1 MIPKGHLKLR
11 DVQVPF
17 PVKQERA
24 CNGTMCEHQAI
35 RSRIM
40 RVRANEI
47 APDFNLADIHG
58 QFVSLSQFRGK
69 RNVLLVFNRSFV

>member
-1 MIPKGHLKLR
+1 
-11 DVQVPF
+11 
-17 PVKQERA
+17 
-24 CNGTMCEHQAI
+24 
-35 RSRIM
+35 M